1 MNVTPSL
8 QNLSLAVLFGGNS
21 GEREVSIASAKA
33 VLSALREA
41 GFSPREIDTGEPS
54 WWSQPAGVELVFNIL
69 HGRDGED
76 GTIRGCLEAL
86 NIVSTGSGVLGSALA
101 MDKVRSKYLWQRL
114 GLPTAP
120 FAVLT
125 NEDELTGVIDQLGPV
140 FVKPA
145 CEGSSLGM
153 MRADTQ
159 EQLAQAYTRASEHD
173 DVVLAEALI
182 DGPEYTVAILGD
194 RALPVIRIEPANAF
208 YDYEAKYAV
217 DTTLY
222 HIPSGLN
229 ADEEKQVSSL
239 ALRAFHS
246 LGCSVW
252 GRVDLMR
259 NSDGEFQLLEVNTIP
274 GMTDHSLV
282 PKAAMA
288 AQISMPALVEEILR
302 LSVQASLSQKAIG
315 GEES

>member
-1 MNVTPSL
+1 MTGIRSL
-8 QNLSLAVLFGGNS
+8 HDLSLAVLFGGKS
-21 GEREVSIASAKA
+21 GEREVSIASASA
-33 VLSALREA
+33 VVAALREA
-41 GFSPREIDTGEPS
+41 GFEPREIDTGSAS
-54 WWSQPAGVELVFNIL
+54 WWSDLDGIDIVFNIL

-76 GTIRGCLEAL
+76 GTVRGCLEAL

-125 NEDELTGVIDQLGPV
+125 SEQDLAGTLEELGPV

-159 EQLAQAYTRASEHD
+159 EQLEEAYANAAKHD
-173 DVVLAEALI
+173 GVVLAEALI
-182 DGPEYTVAILGD
+182 DGPEYTVAIIGD
-194 RALPVIRIEPANAF
+194 QPLPVIRIESANAF
-208 YDYEAKYAV
+208 YDYEAKYAT

-222 HIPSGLN
+222 HIPSGLTV
-229 ADEEKQVSSL
+229 DEEDDVKRL
-239 ALRAFHS
+239 ALRAFES

-259 NSDGEFQLLEVNTIP
+259 NRQGEFQLLEVNTIP

-288 AQISMPALVEEILR
+288 AQLTLPALVEEILR
-302 LSVQASLSQKAIG
+302 LSLLASG
-315 GEES
+315 REFN

>member
-1 MNVTPSL
+1 MTGSRSL
-8 QNLSLAVLFGGNS
+8 HDLSLAVLFGGTS
-21 GEREVSIASAKA
+21 GEREVSIASANA
-33 VLSALREA
+33 VISALREA
-41 GFSPREIDTGEPS
+41 GFEPREIDTGVAS
-54 WWSQPAGVELVFNIL
+54 WWSELTGIDIVFNIL

-76 GTIRGCLEAL
+76 GTVRGCLEAL

-125 NEDELTGVIDQLGPV
+125 SERDLQGTLEELGPV

-153 MRADTQ
+153 MRA
-159 EQLAQAYTRASEHD
+159 ENEVQLAEAYANAAKHN

-182 DGPEYTVAILGD
+182 DGPEYTVGIVGD
-194 RALPVIRIEPANAF
+194 RPLPVIRIEAANTF
-208 YDYEAKYAV
+208 YDYEAKYTT

-222 HIPSGLN
+222 HIPSGLS
-229 ADEEKQVSSL
+229 AAEEDEVKRL
-239 ALRAFHS
+239 ALRAFQS

-259 NSDGEFQLLEVNTIP
+259 NSQGEFQLLEVNTIP

-288 AQISMPALVEEILR
+288 AELSMPALVEEILR
-302 LSVQASLSQKAIG
+302 LSLLASG
-315 GEES
+315 REFN